1 MVSAGSNIT
10 LKDDLL
16 KKIPLDYLYRSIMS
30 PKPELAAKVRQLRI
44 VRNIDIN
51 KFNDLK
57 KHLPYVV
64 CAIFNPPYR
73 RKENFAYTEYFVL
86 DIDNISQKDFS
97 FESIKEL
104 IVQDSRVVLCFVSP
118 SEDGLKVFFR
128 LKERCYDQNIF
139 SIFYRTFAQSFS
151 KQYNLQQVVDIRTS
165 DVTRACFLS
174 VDPQAYY
181 REDADKVDLEAFI
194 DLDDSTELFKLSNE
208 IKKEAKSTAK
218 EEAKNNE
225 PEPTSEVL
233 THIKSILN
241 PKALEKTQRNAYVPN
256 ELTEIMPHLQSFIE
270 ENGVRVVDIVNIN
283 YGKQIKFKAEGKNAE
298 INLFYGKRGFSIVQ
312 SARTGTDSEFNKLMA
327 DLVKTFLFENINC

>member
-97 FESIKEL
+97 LESIKEL

-139 SIFYRTFAQSFS
+139 SI
-151 KQYNLQQVVDIRTS
+151 
-165 DVTRACFLS
+165 S
-174 VDPQAYY
+174 VNG
-181 REDADKVDLEAFI
+181 KV
-194 DLDDSTELFKLSNE
+194 SCQT
-208 IKKEAKSTAK
+208 
-218 EEAKNNE
+218 
-225 PEPTSEVL
+225 
-233 THIKSILN
+233 
-241 PKALEKTQRNAYVPN
+241 
-256 ELTEIMPHLQSFIE
+256 
-270 ENGVRVVDIVNIN
+270 
-283 YGKQIKFKAEGKNAE
+283 
-298 INLFYGKRGFSIVQ
+298 
-312 SARTGTDSEFNKLMA
+312 
-327 DLVKTFLFENINC
+327 